1 MERISHHRRNKAQ
14 DSTDQV
20 YTLSPLHFS
29 RMSAGMD
36 YSGPL
41 TMRLS
46 DMSIHEGCSNRKHDN
61 NTNKIGSIKHNLKEL

>member
-1 MERISHHRRNKAQ
+1 MERLFQHRRNKALE
-14 DSTDQV
+14 S
-20 YTLSPLHFS
+20 LEASCNLPSLHFS

-46 DMSIHEGCSNRKHDN
+46 DMSAYDTGSPRKHEPRA
-61 NTNKIGSIKHNLKEL
+61 NTIKSNLQ